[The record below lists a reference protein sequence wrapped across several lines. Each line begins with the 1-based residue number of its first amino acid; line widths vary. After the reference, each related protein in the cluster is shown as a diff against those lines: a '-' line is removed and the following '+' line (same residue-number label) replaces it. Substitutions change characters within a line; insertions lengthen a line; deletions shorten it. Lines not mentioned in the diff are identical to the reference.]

1 MVREVSRERHLP
13 GTVQEVFQ
21 AIYADRS
28 TTEQFHHEVTE
39 AIAVS
44 VTDWTENTRTV
55 KYELALQLLPSAAKR
70 LLGSSSIPVTEVQ
83 TLSFGDNGTMTVA
96 SSPTL
101 GITGGSKFT
110 TTTLVTASNAEVN
123 GRPCCHVTAQAS
135 CAAAGPYGMISM
147 IEGIMAEQASLAIE
161 KSLGWYLNK
170 CNSIFGQLSARAD
183 QGPAFQPASYE
194 QDTFYDASDRL
205 SRAVSMPGSANE
217 LQLQHIAE
225 RLDGMHR
232 RLQGLTE
239 DVASTKSAVLAAIGP
254 PIKMTGAAMPWN
266 WQSQAFWALTGAAV
280 GVMGCYAALSL
291 RSRQLT

>member
-101 GITGGSKFT
+101 GIT
-110 TTTLVTASNAEVN
+110 
-123 GRPCCHVTAQAS
+123 
-135 CAAAGPYGMISM
+135 GPYGMISM